1 MLEKGGVA
9 MMGAVEE
16 EDETRGMASCVCL
29 GLSCCV
35 RGICRKVV
43 DRRGSWWFKKFC
55 QDEKLV
61 KICWSGRDADDSST
75 SFSYGTRVELQ
86 VQHDRMYIIQE

>member
-43 DRRGSWWFKKFC
+43 DRRGSWWW
-55 QDEKLV
+55 V
-61 KICWSGRDADDSST
+61 RGSN
-75 SFSYGTRVELQ
+75 FSIEIFVRKN
-86 VQHDRMYIIQE
+86 

>member
-16 EDETRGMASCVCL
+16 EDETRGMASCL
-29 GLSCCV
+29 AGLSCCV

-43 DRRGSWWFKKFC
+43 DRTVVVGGQNFC
-55 QDEKLV
+55 QEKF
-61 KICWSGRDADDSST
+61 KWRP
-75 SFSYGTRVELQ
+75 FSEF
-86 VQHDRMYIIQE
+86 

>member
-43 DRRGSWWFKKFC
+43 DRRGSWRVGEFGQNFVRTKNCTKFAGTRTIP
-55 QDEKLV
+55 QPHFL
-61 KICWSGRDADDSST
+61 
-75 SFSYGTRVELQ
+75 YGTRVELQ
-86 VQHDRMYIIQE
+86 HVGCI

>member
-16 EDETRGMASCVCL
+16 EDETRGMASCCVRGIC
-29 GLSCCV
+29 CCV

-43 DRRGSWWFKKFC
+43 DRRGSWWWVRGMGQIYFSIEIFVRKNRSAA
-55 QDEKLV
+55 LV
-61 KICWSGRDADDSST
+61 LGRFLVNIFFT
-75 SFSYGTRVELQ
+75 VHVPG
-86 VQHDRMYIIQE
+86 

>member
-43 DRRGSWWFKKFC
+43 DRRGSCGDLWSNFC
-55 QDEKLV
+55 QPGQV
-61 KICWSGRDADDSST
+61 KNFG
-75 SFSYGTRVELQ
+75 G
-86 VQHDRMYIIQE
+86 MGG

>member
-43 DRRGSWWFKKFC
+43 DRRGSWRVVVN
-55 QDEKLV
+55 LV
-61 KICWSGRDADDSST
+61 KILSGRKI
-75 SFSYGTRVELQ
+75 
-86 VQHDRMYIIQE
+86 VQNLPGRGRFLNLIFFTVPG